1 LSSGTNNLKSNSS
14 SNLSLDNYSLSFGFK
29 ASIAQTICYNKIDMN
44 YLVLG
49 LVVLNILWLG
59 YLTFIVYRK
68 SLSLGKKTNKSL
80 ESIRPY
86 KINLT
91 RFNPFDELGG
101 DQSFIL
107 CLLDNANS
115 GVIITS
121 LHNRDSTRV
130 YAKAIKNGESDNL
143 ALSKEETKA
152 LIKTINS

>member
-1 LSSGTNNLKSNSS
+1 
-14 SNLSLDNYSLSFGFK
+14 
-29 ASIAQTICYNKIDMN
+29 MN
-44 YLVLG
+44 YLTLA
-49 LVVLNILWLG
+49 LLIINFLWLG
-59 YLTFIVYRK
+59 YLTYIFYKK
-68 SLSLGKKTNKSL
+68 SLSFGKKNNTSL
-80 ESIRPY
+80 ESLRPY

-91 RFNPFDELGG
+91 RYNPFDELGG
-101 DQSFIL
+101 DQSFVL

-130 YAKAIKNGESDNL
+130 YAKAIKNGESENL

>member
-1 LSSGTNNLKSNSS
+1 
-14 SNLSLDNYSLSFGFK
+14 
-29 ASIAQTICYNKIDMN
+29 MN
-44 YLVLG
+44 YLFFG
-49 LVVLNILWLG
+49 LIAINFICLG

-68 SLSLGKKTNKSL
+68 SLSLGKNSNQ
-80 ESIRPY
+80 SIGSVRPY

-91 RFNPFDELGG
+91 RFNPFDQLGG

-107 CLLDNANS
+107 CLLDNTNS
-115 GVIITS
+115 GAIITS
-121 LHNRDSTRV
+121 LHNRDSTRI

>member
-1 LSSGTNNLKSNSS
+1 
-14 SNLSLDNYSLSFGFK
+14 
-29 ASIAQTICYNKIDMN
+29 MN
-44 YLVLG
+44 YLVLALSIINFLG
-49 LVVLNILWLG
+49 LI
-59 YLTFIVYRK
+59 YLTYITYKRNLSSGK
-68 SLSLGKKTNKSL
+68 NSPKTIDSL
-80 ESIRPY
+80 RPS

-107 CLLDNANS
+107 CLLDNTNS

-121 LHNRDSTRV
+121 LHNRDSTRI
-130 YAKAIKNGESDNL
+130 YAKAIKNGESEAL

>member
-1 LSSGTNNLKSNSS
+1 
-14 SNLSLDNYSLSFGFK
+14 
-29 ASIAQTICYNKIDMN
+29 MN
-44 YLVLG
+44 YLVIG
-49 LVVLNILWLG
+49 LLLINLIWLF
-59 YLTFIVYRK
+59 YLTYVIYKRNQSAGK
-68 SLSLGKKTNKSL
+68 SSSKNIDSL
-80 ESIRPY
+80 RPF

-121 LHNRDSTRV
+121 LHNRDSTRI
-130 YAKAIKNGESDNL
+130 YAKAIKNGESDAM

>member
-1 LSSGTNNLKSNSS
+1 MKYFTVILLAIN
-14 SNLSLDNYSLSFGFK
+14 F
-29 ASIAQTICYNKIDMN
+29 
-44 YLVLG
+44 
-49 LVVLNILWLG
+49 LWLA
-59 YLTFIVYRK
+59 YLTFILYRRG
-68 SLSLGKKTNKSL
+68 LSLGKNNQKTI
-80 ESIRPY
+80 ESVRPY

-130 YAKAIKNGESDNL
+130 YAKAIKNGESDKL

>member
-44 YLVLG
+44 YLVPG
-49 LVVLNILWLG
+49 LVIIDLLWLL
-59 YLTFIVYRK
+59 YLTFIVYK
-68 SLSLGKKTNKSL
+68 KNLSFGKNTKKTIDSV
-80 ESIRPY
+80 RPY

-91 RFNPFDELGG
+91 RYNPFDELGG

-130 YAKAIKNGESDNL
+130 YAKAVKNGESDNL

>member
-1 LSSGTNNLKSNSS
+1 
-14 SNLSLDNYSLSFGFK
+14 
-29 ASIAQTICYNKIDMN
+29 MN
-44 YLVLG
+44 YLTFAWLFI
-49 LVVLNILWLG
+49 NFLWLA
-59 YLTFIVYRK
+59 YLTFVVYKRN
-68 SLSLGKKTNKSL
+68 LSLGKKSEKTFDSV
-80 ESIRPY
+80 RPY

-91 RFNPFDELGG
+91 RYNPFDELGG

-130 YAKAIKNGESDNL
+130 YAKAIKNGESDNQ

-152 LIKTINS
+152 LIKTINI